1 MRQLPTVLA
10 FLACVVAPLA
20 GAQSRNAAYGEI
32 GGSGIIPTVNY
43 ERRFNEHWY
52 GRVGLGVAFTYTE
65 DDSDAAFAIPMTVS
79 WVNRPASNHHLEL
92 GGGITVVAGDR
103 QDLFDYGNNDEEFST
118 VSMTGIVGYRY
129 QKPDGGFLFRAAFTP
144 VAGGG
149 YILPWAGV
157 SFGYAW

>member
-1 MRQLPTVLA
+1 MRPILLVLA
-10 FLACVVAPLA
+10 LIACILAPAA
-20 GAQSRNAAYGEI
+20 RAQSRNAVYGEI
-32 GGSGIIPTVNY
+32 GGNGIIPTVNY
-43 ERRFNEHWY
+43 ERRFNERWF
-52 GRVGLGVAFTYTE
+52 GRVGLGVAFTHTE
-65 DDSDAAFAIPMTVS
+65 DDSDAAFAIPLTISSVS
-79 WVNRPASNHHLEL
+79 RPASNHHLEL

-118 VSMTGIVGYRY
+118 VSMTAIVGYRY
-129 QKPDGGFLFRAAFTP
+129 QKPEGGFQFRAAFTP

>member
-1 MRQLPTVLA
+1 MRQMLVLA
-10 FLACVVAPLA
+10 VIACVIAPA
-20 GAQSRNAAYGEI
+20 ARAQSRNAAYGEI
-32 GGSGIIPTVNY
+32 GGNGIIPTVNY
-43 ERRFNEHWY
+43 ERRFNERWY
-52 GRVGLGVAFTYTE
+52 GRIGLGVAFAYTE
-65 DDSDAAFAIPMTVS
+65 DESDTAFAIPLTAS
-79 WVNRPASNHHLEL
+79 WVNRPESNHHLEL

-118 VSMTGIVGYRY
+118 VSMTAIVGYRY

-149 YILPWAGV
+149 YLLPWAGI

>member
-1 MRQLPTVLA
+1 MRQILVLA
-10 FLACVVAPLA
+10 VIACVIAPA
-20 GAQSRNAAYGEI
+20 AWAQSAQNAAYGEI

-43 ERRFNEHWY
+43 ERRFNERWY

-65 DDSDAAFAIPMTVS
+65 DDSDAAFAIPLTTS
-79 WVNRPASNHHLEL
+79 WVNRPESKHHLEL
-92 GGGITVVAGDR
+92 GGGLTLVAGDR
-103 QDLFDYGNNDEEFST
+103 QELFDYGDDDEEFST
-118 VSMTGIVGYRY
+118 LSITGIVGYRY